1 MHTLWNIQ
9 TSGRRMY
16 WYALVLG
23 SFECF
28 KASMIPYYFKFETNS
43 DRSILWSFGVI
54 KWFWVWY
61 LYQIYKT
68 NPISTTDKTVCNQ
81 YWTILM
87 IWHTFIFIFGAF
99 KSQYYKPL
107 TLLTK
112 SVYSDHIM
120 LRASLVPI
128 LLYLSQI
135 NLAPGVYI
143 LYILSWQSFKSS
155 ENNPFSERLTQK
167 ER

>member
-1 MHTLWNIQ
+1 MLWC
-9 TSGRRMY
+9 
-16 WYALVLG
+16 WEVLNV
-23 SFECF
+23 F
-28 KASMIPYYFKFETNS
+28 K
-43 DRSILWSFGVI
+43 L
-54 KWFWVWY
+54 VWY
-61 LYQIYKT
+61 RIISYLKPFWQIYFVEFWG
-68 NPISTTDKTVCNQ
+68 NQMVLSMVLVSNLQNDPISTPNNTVCNQ

-87 IWHTFIFIFGAF
+87 IWHNLIFIFGAF

-155 ENNPFSERLTQK
+155 ENNPFSEHLTQK